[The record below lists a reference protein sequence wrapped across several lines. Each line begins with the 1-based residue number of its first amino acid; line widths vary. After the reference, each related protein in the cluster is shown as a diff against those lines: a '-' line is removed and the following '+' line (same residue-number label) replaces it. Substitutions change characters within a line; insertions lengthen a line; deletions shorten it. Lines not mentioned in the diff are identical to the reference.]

1 MSHFVLSKIDVEQML
16 LLENEAN
23 SSYLP
28 PQKFDDLCALYSVF
42 LKEKLV
48 EFFDYKQDP
57 LKMYFLDKIQSLATN
72 NHIKKERMGKVADE
86 SPLPVLEAKSEP
98 PPKTIS
104 QIRNQRIRE
113 FHFHTKLTTTL
124 EKIPDINKEI
134 VLEFQS
140 IMSANNM
147 LIENCMK
154 TQAIRIR
161 ERVLIRR
168 NQSLN
173 STGLENDTIG

>member
-1 MSHFVLSKIDVEQML
+1 MSHFVLNKADVEQML

-23 SSYLP
+23 CNYLP
-28 PQKFDDLCALYSVF
+28 PHKFDELCALYSVY

-72 NHIKKERMGKVADE
+72 NHIKKERMSKVADE
-86 SPLPVLEAKSEP
+86 SPLQVLEAKSEP
-98 PPKTIS
+98 PSKTITM
-104 QIRNQRIRE
+104 IRNQRIRE
-113 FHFHTKLTTTL
+113 FHFHTKLSSTL

-134 VLEFQS
+134 VQEFQN
-140 IMSANNM
+140 IMSSNNM
-147 LIENCMK
+147 LIEHCMK
-154 TQAIRIR
+154 TQASKIR
-161 ERVLIRR
+161 ERVLSRR

>member
-1 MSHFVLSKIDVEQML
+1 ML
-16 LLENEAN
+16 LLENEAIHN
-23 SSYLP
+23 CLP
-28 PQKFDDLCALYSVF
+28 PQKFDELCALYSVY

-72 NHIKKERMGKVADE
+72 NHIKKERMSKVADE
-86 SPLPVLEAKSEP
+86 SPLPLPEAKSEP
-98 PPKTIS
+98 PPKTIT

-113 FHFHTKLTTTL
+113 FHFHTKLTSTL

-134 VLEFQS
+134 VQEFQS
-140 IMSANNM
+140 IMSSNNM
-147 LIENCMK
+147 LIENCVK
-154 TQAIRIR
+154 SQAIKIR
-161 ERVLIRR
+161 ERVISRR